1 MKIGIIGLGLIGGS
15 IFKDLKKLNY
25 NVIGVSKSQIGENI
39 YDNYSVLKDC
49 EIVFICSAMNKTLS
63 ILDELENIL
72 SPQTIV
78 TDVCSLKKFV
88 CQKQRPYKFIPSH
101 PMAGTEKK
109 GYENSFEGMFNG
121 AKWVVTPVF
130 GDDDRLIEIIKM
142 LGATPIVTTP
152 EKHDEAVALISH
164 MPMLIS
170 QAIFKTAQN
179 NELALNIASSGFRDM
194 TRLAMSNEEMA
205 NDIDHQSENAQ
216 TGIVED
222 ETETVEVT
230 GTLAYLRGGC
240 NIRSY
245 RNVADNIIGY
255 ASEGQTYR
263 IEPSQC
269 TASWVAIYV
278 DDTTIGYIAA
288 DFCHIEN

>member
-205 NDIDHQSENAQ
+205 NDMITMNSENIKNAVLKLYKSIGDL
-216 TGIVED
+216 TNSD
-222 ETETVEVT
+222 
-230 GTLAYLRGGC
+230 YLEQIKEIKLNR
-240 NIRSY
+240 
-245 RNVADNIIGY
+245 
-255 ASEGQTYR
+255 QKM
-263 IEPSQC
+263 
-269 TASWVAIYV
+269 
-278 DDTTIGYIAA
+278 
-288 DFCHIEN
+288 F